1 MTQNQFVGTWRL
13 VSWENRDEDGNVS
26 YPVGQDA
33 FGYVMYTED
42 GYMSATVMEAN
53 RPNFAVG
60 DFLGGTP
67 EEQAMAAQTYVAYC
81 GKYEIQANK
90 VIHYVEASLFPN
102 WVGVKQERFFEFKGN
117 LLSLSTAPML
127 MNGKQ
132 QTAHLIWQGVSSNKG
147 HKPRTTISTRDW
159 ISQMTS
165 PIKKLFGMM
174 S

>member
-1 MTQNQFVGTWRL
+1 
-13 VSWENRDEDGNVS
+13 
-26 YPVGQDA
+26 
-33 FGYVMYTED
+33 
-42 GYMSATVMEAN
+42 
-53 RPNFAVG
+53 
-60 DFLGGTP
+60 
-67 EEQAMAAQTYVAYC
+67 
-81 GKYEIQANK
+81 
-90 VIHYVEASLFPN
+90 
-102 WVGVKQERFFEFKGN
+102 
-117 LLSLSTAPML
+117 LSTAPML